1 MIDARPA
8 RCALRA
14 LGLAVLLAGAGVASI
29 ADAQSATTDSS
40 PLLARPD
47 VHGFLPL
54 RLPAAGLPSAHE
66 PVERTAFVWVP
77 PDYASSGRRYRSVYV
92 LHGSARAR
100 GAADSAFLRAFNGPQ
115 LARALRHLQAEG
127 TLQDIVVVLLDVTPR
142 AGHGGATS
150 NTPFE
155 VAWGG
160 LITDTLVPA
169 VDRAVRTIASAAARG
184 IAGHGFGG
192 YGALSLATRRPEL
205 FGAVYAMSPCCFA
218 DEDRAAHGGP
228 IWPRRSPAALV
239 DSFAPNLERLRGI
252 AFDAGREDPHREI
265 PAAIPMLDALLTTR
279 RIPHHAELY
288 TGDHDARAAERL
300 LTRVLPFLND
310 ALFRRP

>member
-1 MIDARPA
+1 MIDPRPV
-8 RCALRA
+8 RCAARA
-14 LGLAVLLAGAGVASI
+14 LGLAVLLAFAGVASV
-29 ADAQSATTDSS
+29 ADAQSAATEPAPPS
-40 PLLARPD
+40 AHRD

-54 RLPAAGLPSAHE
+54 RLPASGLPSAHE
-66 PVERTAFVWVP
+66 PTERTAFVWVP
-77 PDYASSGRRYRSVYV
+77 PDYATSGRRYRSVYV
-92 LHGSARAR
+92 LHGSASVR
-100 GAADSAFLRAFNGPQ
+100 GTMDSAFLPDFNGLQ

-127 TLQDIVVVLLDVTPR
+127 TLQDVVVVLLDVTPR
-142 AGHGGATS
+142 AGHGGTS
-150 NTPFE
+150 ANAPFE
-155 VAWGG
+155 RAWGG

-184 IAGHGFGG
+184 VAGHGVGG

-218 DEDRAAHGGP
+218 ADDRTAHLDSP
-228 IWPRRSPAALV
+228 SPRRRPAALI
-239 DSFAPNLERLRGI
+239 DSFGPNLERLRGI

-265 PAAIPMLDALLTTR
+265 PASIPLLDSLLTLR

-288 TGDHDARAAERL
+288 TGDHDARVAERL
-300 LTRVLPFLND
+300 LTHVLPFLND

>member
-1 MIDARPA
+1 MIKARPA
-8 RCALRA
+8 RRALRA
-14 LGLAVLLAGAGVASI
+14 LGLAVLLTIAGVVSVV
-29 ADAQSATTDSS
+29 DAQSPASDSASRS
-40 PLLARPD
+40 PSEHM
-47 VHGFLPL
+47 HGFLPL
-54 RLPAAGLPSAHE
+54 RLPASGVSSAHE

-77 PDYASSGRRYRSVYV
+77 PDYASSGRRYRSLYL
-92 LHGSARAR
+92 LHGGAQARR
-100 GAADSAFLRAFNGPQ
+100 STDSTFLAAFNGPQ

-127 TLQDIVVVLLDVTPR
+127 TLQDVVVVLLDVTPR
-142 AGHGGATS
+142 AGHGAT
-150 NTPFE
+150 THGPFE
-155 VAWGG
+155 EMWGG

-169 VDRAVRTIASAAARG
+169 IDRSVRTIASAAARG

-192 YGALSLATRRPEL
+192 YGALSLVSRRPEL

-218 DEDRAAHGGP
+218 EEDRALPSDIA
-228 IWPRRSPAALV
+228 WPRRAPAALI

-252 AFDAGREDPHREI
+252 AFDAGREDQHREI
-265 PAAIPMLDALLTTR
+265 PASIPVLDALLTTR

-288 TGDHDARAAERL
+288 TGDHDTRVAERL